1 MKDAARWSWFGAV
14 LLASLVV
21 ACAERPPALDPPRVG
36 APSASPPSPPP
47 TAKAAPLVA
56 DASTPP
62 SDASSAAT
70 AATDAGPPAP
80 VTRTGKVWPF
90 HAWTRA
96 EAIAFNE
103 FPMRPGVQTVAYGPL
118 GWARHLGAR
127 KPLNAPQSK
136 TAVDLVVATE
146 GSVDVSKCPFP
157 RHAVVLFDGELPVAS
172 INVCFECGDIR
183 VWPSF
188 TPDRD
193 WDKLSAKERAAL
205 EKRYARQQ
213 KLYES
218 AFPKWQAFF
227 RDEAGFAVDKKYGPE
242 RDPAP

>member
-1 MKDAARWSWFGAV
+1 MKHAARWIWFGAL
-14 LLASLVV
+14 LLASIVV
-21 ACAERPPALDPPRVG
+21 ACAERPPALDPPRV
-36 APSASPPSPPP
+36 AAPLASPAAPLPSAPP
-47 TAKAAPLVA
+47 APLVA
-56 DASTPP
+56 DASVKAR
-62 SDASSAAT
+62 DASNAEAA
-70 AATDAGPPAP
+70 AVDAGPPAP

-103 FPMRPGVQTVAYGPL
+103 FPIRPGVQTVAYGPL
-118 GWARHLGAR
+118 GWARDLGAR
-127 KPLNAPQSK
+127 KALTPPQAK

-157 RHAVVLFDGELPVAS
+157 RHAVVLFDRELPVAS

-188 TPDRD
+188 APEPD

-213 KLYES
+213 KFYES

-227 RDEAGFAVDKKYGPE
+227 RDEGFVVDKKYGPE
-242 RDPAP
+242 P